1 MCVCARACVIV
12 CVCVVCACV
21 IPVHGDHSTAHE
33 KALGPSETAENG
45 LSHLY
50 LETNAEKKRTH
61 GPLHVP
67 ASWWEGI
74 GYLSAWSLAN

>member
-1 MCVCARACVIV
+1 MCACVIV

-50 LETNAEKKRTH
+50 LETNAEKKGHMDRCMCLLRGGKGLVICQRGRWQT
-61 GPLHVP
+61 
-67 ASWWEGI
+67 E
-74 GYLSAWSLAN
+74 